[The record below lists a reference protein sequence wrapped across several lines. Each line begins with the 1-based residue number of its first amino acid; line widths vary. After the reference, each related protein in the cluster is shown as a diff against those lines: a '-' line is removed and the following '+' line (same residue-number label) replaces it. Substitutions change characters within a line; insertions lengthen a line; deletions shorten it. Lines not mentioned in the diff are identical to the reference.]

1 MAMSISVLILTL
13 DEEVNI
19 GACLDTLGWCDD
31 VVVLDSHSTDRTVEL
46 ARGHGARVVE
56 RSFDNYAA
64 QRNFGLNDIQYRNPW
79 VLMLDADERVTP
91 ELQAEM
97 LAAVRAAAPE
107 AGLYMLRRRDHLF
120 GRWIRRSSGYPTWF
134 GRLARVGRVRVER
147 PINEEYH
154 ADGTV
159 LRLQHHL
166 DHFPFNKGFSEW
178 VGKHDRYS
186 TMEAELRLQQRGQR
200 VPTRGLLSAD
210 PLRRRKALKAM
221 GYAARGRP
229 LLMFLGLFIVR
240 GGFLEGRAGFT
251 FCVLRAWYEF
261 MIDLKYRE
269 LRRREQGLP
278 V

>member
-1 MAMSISVLILTL
+1 M
-13 DEEVNI
+13 
-19 GACLDTLGWCDD
+19 
-31 VVVLDSHSTDRTVEL
+31 
-46 ARGHGARVVE
+46 
-56 RSFDNYAA
+56 F
-64 QRNFGLNDIQYRNPW
+64 
-79 VLMLDADERVTP
+79 
-91 ELQAEM
+91 
-97 LAAVRAAAPE
+97 AAVRAAPPE
-107 AGLYMLRRRDHLF
+107 AGLFLLRRRDHLF
-120 GRWIRRSSGYPTWF
+120 GRWIQRSSGYPTWF

-154 ADGTV
+154 TDGTV

-200 VPTRGLLSAD
+200 VPLAELLSAD
-210 PLRRRKALKAM
+210 PLRRRKALKSL

-251 FCVLRAWYEF
+251 FCLLRAWYEF